1 MFCQGIIKYRGDIM
15 PKKLKITKRSN
26 IKGDDGYKVFSI
38 RIKEDVLNILDD
50 ISIKTNRSRNDIINM
65 MIEFG
70 IANCEIDE
78 NDTE

>member
-1 MFCQGIIKYRGDIM
+1 M

-70 IANCEIDE
+70 IAKCEIDE

>member
-1 MFCQGIIKYRGDIM
+1 MFCQGIIKQRGDIM

>member
-1 MFCQGIIKYRGDIM
+1 M

-26 IKGDDGYKVFSI
+26 IKGDDGYNVFSI
-38 RIKEDVLNILDD
+38 RINEDVLNILDD

>member
-1 MFCQGIIKYRGDIM
+1 M